1 MLTKEPIFRH
11 KVFSIAPSWHCDS
24 HCRHC
29 FIQKNIRQRDTYT
42 PAVVDAVL
50 SDLPDD
56 VAVIGITGG
65 EPFLHPRRLLRLVER
80 ISQKG
85 RKCGVVT
92 NAQWTLN
99 RARANRII
107 SDLYQAGLG
116 GIAISIDDY
125 HVPSIPIENAVWLIK
140 RAHEIGLFV
149 EIKGVGRRAVSAI
162 NQCISNNELKT
173 MVDRVETYTL
183 DHIGEGAF
191 LPRDRVGPDNQNAC
205 PTALVALVLPNG
217 EVNACCSPYMFECHN
232 RILTLGNVLKTPLS
246 VILERAERSYL
257 LAALISRGPAGFMRL
272 AGIKVSP
279 KEKDLHPCQL
289 CVRALSDPAV
299 VAIVTKRIAG
309 DLELRKELMGT
320 TMLRAEEYYRRHG
333 ILG

>member
-1 MLTKEPIFRH
+1 VLAKEPIFRH
-11 KVFSIAPSWHCDS
+11 KLIAIAPSWHCNS
-24 HCRHC
+24 LCRHC

-50 SDLPDD
+50 SDLPET
-56 VAVIGITGG
+56 VAAIGITGG
-65 EPFLHPRRLLRLVER
+65 EPFLHPRRLLRLVQR
-80 ISQKG
+80 ISQRG
-85 RKCGVVT
+85 RTCGVVT

-99 RARANRII
+99 SERANRII
-107 SDLYQAGLG
+107 SDLRQAGLG

-125 HVPSIPIENAVWLIK
+125 HVPSIPIENAVWLIR
-140 RAHEIGLFV
+140 RAHELGLSV
-149 EIKGVGRRAVSAI
+149 EIKGVGHRAVSAI

-173 MVDRVETYTL
+173 MVDSVETFTL
-183 DHIGEGAF
+183 ENIGEGAF
-191 LPRDRVGPDNQNAC
+191 LPRDRVGPYNQNAC
-205 PTALVALVLPNG
+205 PMALAAEVFPNG

-257 LAALISRGPAGFMRL
+257 LAAVISRGAAGVMKI

-289 CVRALSDPAV
+289 CVRALSDPEV
-299 VAIVTKRIAG
+299 VSKVTKRIAG
-309 DLELRKELMGT
+309 DLELRKELVGK
-320 TMLRAEEYYRRHG
+320 TMLRAQHYYGRRSIVG
-333 ILG
+333 